1 MSIITVLRF
10 LITHFRFCI
19 SSAVPGVPPRSLWI
33 RSRQPMGQ
41 QPADRLRLSSAIG
54 SGRDV
59 RNSLRLQTLRRERLV
74 VLQSVSG
81 WRDAHLSHTHTSSNA
96 VRSVSGPLSDRT
108 LRAGRERADRPRGL
122 VGEHS
127 FCAVSYQSSST
138 QRRRVWVQSA
148 SSSFSR
154 WDEEQSHLYTKQRC
168 NTVFKKIKKSSEDMW
183 GKNLYFSTELL
194 FIIFEVFRHLTVGA
208 LGLILHMMCSKH
220 HYLFILILSHFS
232 LF

>member
-59 RNSLRLQTLRRERLV
+59 RNSLCLQTLRRERLV

-81 WRDAHLSHTHTSSNA
+81 WRDAHLSHTHTSSND

-122 VGEHS
+122 VGERS

-168 NTVFKKIKKSSEDMW
+168 GTVFKKMW
-183 GKNLYFSTELL
+183 GENLYFPTELL
-194 FIIFEVFRHLTVGA
+194 FIIFKVFRHLTVGA
-208 LGLILHMMCSKH
+208 LGLTLHMMCSKH
-220 HYLFILILSHFS
+220 HYLFIWKYLLY
-232 LF
+232 